1 MLSAEDKARVKWAC
15 RRGMLELDVIIM
27 PFFEER
33 FDELSEQQQ
42 QDFINLLT
50 CDDPDLFTWVMNTA
64 AVK

>member
-1 MLSAEDKARVKWAC
+1 
-15 RRGMLELDVIIM
+15 MLELDVIIM